1 MSTSSTSTPNNN
13 PSIGEDLYSGV
24 ATLGRIRAVISAV
37 IFGLI
42 AIALLIGGIL
52 KLVNAKDYK
61 PQPNDE
67 PDAKFNL
74 EKQGLYMILAA
85 GVIVLLISTSLYLTM
100 RYKAIAAIGGAEGI
114 AYGVLRR

>member
-13 PSIGEDLYSGV
+13 PTFGEDLYSGV
-24 ATLGRIRAVISAV
+24 ATLGRVRVVITSV

-52 KLVNAKDYK
+52 KIVNARDYK
-61 PQPNDE
+61 PQPYDQPN
-67 PDAKFNL
+67 AKSNL
-74 EKQGLYMILAA
+74 EKQGWYMILAA
-85 GVIVLLISTSLYLTM
+85 GFIVLLIGISLYFTM

-114 AYGVLRR
+114 ANVLLRR